1 MDKEQLPARHQY
13 HLLHGP
19 QCPSKH
25 CWAAKTGASLNAWVI
40 RFVVAVLMALTPQ
53 LALSALD
60 SWPYGLSPS
69 YQRSPKL
76 CERLFEKASTLSPC
90 RLDDE
95 ICLGKKIHGTAS
107 GPLDTNEFIAS
118 HAYGYSDIYALV
130 RRYPSDD
137 SDEPP
142 RYEDLYP
149 SEADEIASALPEGV
163 ALLFLLQFGGASYQG
178 LRETWK
184 VDHAALQALLELP
197 LPPRDPKDI
206 FTGRGRL
213 APEFSELLKQG
224 ERLSSE
230 ISPIVTLDGRA
241 YIVERECSG
250 RWFYGYYACNRIIKL
265 TIKRIEGRRKSTPF
279 CQLVKRPTKQGT
291 R

>member
-184 VDHAALQALLELP
+184 VDHAALQALEAVEKPLFIRESSAQMARFPSRHSSFHRLNSCRAVSPAPTFVRRPASGSLRGFLP
-197 LPPRDPKDI
+197 L
-206 FTGRGRL
+206 
-213 APEFSELLKQG
+213 APYC
-224 ERLSSE
+224 
-230 ISPIVTLDGRA
+230 A
-241 YIVERECSG
+241 
-250 RWFYGYYACNRIIKL
+250 
-265 TIKRIEGRRKSTPF
+265 TP
-279 CQLVKRPTKQGT
+279 
-291 R
+291 